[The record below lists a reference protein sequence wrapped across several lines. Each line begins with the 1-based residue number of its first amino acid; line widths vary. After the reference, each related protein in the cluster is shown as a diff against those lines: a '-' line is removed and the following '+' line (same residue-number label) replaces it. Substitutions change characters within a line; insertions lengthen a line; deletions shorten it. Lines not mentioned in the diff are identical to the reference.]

1 MDEVESKFSR
11 IELSRFLEE
20 LASQIRN
27 GKVSI
32 EIPGYSK
39 GKAKINPK
47 QPVSVFFEELGDER
61 SMKIK
66 IDLDE
71 RRDFDSD

>member
-11 IELSRFLEE
+11 RELSRFLEE
-20 LASQIRN
+20 LASQVRN
-27 GKVSI
+27 GRVSI

-39 GKAKINPK
+39 GKAKINPE
-47 QPVSVFFEELGDER
+47 QPISVFFEDLDDER

-66 IDLDE
+66 IDLDD
-71 RRDFDSD
+71 RRDFDLD